1 MNDILIY
8 RIPGGESSIE
18 TFYQGDTLWLNQ
30 NQLKEL
36 FQTDRTS
43 LVKHIKNIYNTGE
56 LEKNSTCAKIA
67 QVQIEGRRLAKVF
80 LNPINCVQQKLK
92 R

>member
-1 MNDILIY
+1 MNEILVY
-8 RIPGGESSIE
+8 RIPGEKSSIE

-30 NQLKEL
+30 NQLQEL

-56 LEKNSTCAKIA
+56 LEESSTCAKIA
-67 QVQIEGRRLAKVF
+67 QVQIEGRKLVKVF
-80 LNPINCVQQKLK
+80 FNPNICV
-92 R
+92 